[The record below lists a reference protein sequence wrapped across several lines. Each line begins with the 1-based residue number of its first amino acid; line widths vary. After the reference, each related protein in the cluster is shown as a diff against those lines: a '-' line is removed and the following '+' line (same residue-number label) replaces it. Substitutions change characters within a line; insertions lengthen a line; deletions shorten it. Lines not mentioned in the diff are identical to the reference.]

1 MKKKLALAFV
11 LTLLLSLL
19 LTTSALAQ
27 TYLFSLDEE
36 IVDVYWESDGTLSL
50 EYEFVFT
57 NSAFASPIDFVD
69 VGLPNNNY
77 SISNITA
84 SVDGHPILDIEDSP
98 YVTYGVALG
107 LGSNAIRSG
116 QTGTVRMSITGIRN
130 VLFQD
135 SDDSAY
141 ASGVFSPTWFGSEF
155 VEGSTDLTVIYHF
168 PPGLTPEEPR
178 WHRAPS
184 GFPSEP
190 ATGFDADGRITYTW
204 RNQVAS
210 GAQQYLFGA
219 SFPQN
224 YVPASTIQTPT
235 FWQRLGIDPDALF
248 GFAIFCGVFLFI
260 FAIPIVSLINNRRR
274 KMQYLP
280 PKVSIQGH
288 GVKRGLTAVEA
299 AILLE
304 QPMDK
309 VLTMILF
316 GVLRKDAA
324 QVTKQD
330 PLELE
335 LEDPLPDD
343 LREYEIDFLTAF
355 EETSRAKRRRELQ
368 KMMVGLVKSVT
379 RKMKGF
385 SRKETSDYYKKIME
399 RAWAQVEA
407 ADTPEV
413 KSEKF
418 NENMEW
424 TMLDKEYDDRTR
436 RTFRQGPVIIPG
448 WWHRYDPVYAG
459 PARTAGPSVSKPS
472 APSMR
477 PTSGS
482 LPTLPGSTFAAS
494 MINGVENVSAGVIGS
509 LNDFTSGITR
519 TTNPLPKPST
529 STRSRSGGGGGGGSS
544 CACACACAGCACA
557 CAGGGR

>member
-1 MKKKLALAFV
+1 MKKLTITSLLILFISLAL
-11 LTLLLSLL
+11 S
-19 LTTSALAQ
+19 TSALAQ
-27 TYLFSLDEE
+27 TYLFTLDKQT
-36 IVDVYWESDGTLSL
+36 VDVYWESDGTLSL
-50 EYEFVFT
+50 DYEFVFT
-57 NSAFASPIDFVD
+57 NSVFASPLDFVD
-69 VGLPNNNY
+69 VGLPVPNY
-77 SISNITA
+77 SINSVTA
-84 SVDGHPILDIEDSP
+84 SVDGHPIINIEDSP

-107 LGSNAIRSG
+107 LGSNAIPSG

-135 SDDSAY
+135 SDDSTY
-141 ASGVFSPTWFGSEF
+141 ASGVFSPTWFDSEF
-155 VEGSTDLTVIYHF
+155 VEGTTDLTVVYHF
-168 PPGLTPEEPR
+168 PPGLTTDEPR
-178 WHRAPS
+178 WHRAPA
-184 GFPSEP
+184 GFPAEP
-190 ATGFDADGRITYTW
+190 DTGIDENGRIIYAW
-204 RNQVAS
+204 RNPSAS
-210 GAQQYLFGA
+210 GSTQYLFGA
-219 SFPQN
+219 SFPQS
-224 YVPASTIQTPT
+224 YVPASAIQTPT
-235 FWQRLGIDPDALF
+235 FWQRLGIDPEALF
-248 GFAIFCGVFLFI
+248 GLAIFCGVFLLI
-260 FAIPIVSLINNRRR
+260 IAIPVFSVISNRRR
-274 KMQYLP
+274 KMRYLP

-324 QVTKQD
+324 QVKKQD

-335 LEDPLPDD
+335 LEATLPDD
-343 LREYEIDFLTAF
+343 LREYEKEFLTAF
-355 EETSRAKRRRELQ
+355 EEPSRAKRRRELQ

-385 SRKETSDYYKKIME
+385 SRKETSDYYRKIME

-424 TMLDKEYDDRTR
+424 TMLDRDYDDRTR
-436 RTFRQGPVIIPG
+436 RTFHQGPVFIPG
-448 WWHRYDPVYAG
+448 WWHRYDPG
-459 PARTAGPSVSKPS
+459 QARTGRISGPVKPS
-472 APSMR
+472 APGMR

-482 LPTLPGSTFAAS
+482 LPTLPGADFAAS

-509 LNDFTSGITR
+509 LNDFTSGVTR

-529 STRSRSGGGGGGGSS
+529 STRSRGGGGFRSGGGSS